1 MERETRIKANTT
13 EALVRE
19 VMSDEELGNL
29 VSAFGN
35 SEVKAITLGLMQ
47 PGNIYSAGGFHTALT
62 NAQGQNVVRMDRRAG
77 FKYCQ
82 QSLSPI
88 GLVTREVIEPDLS
101 IYGYLKTPYGESV
114 GDPLAG
120 GLLDF
125 SLRHPEYSL
134 RDFFAI
140 TNSASRAKEDPDM
153 DFRKRASISR
163 LRIFRELLTSA
174 LPLRSIDLARRTG
187 TDLSNMAE
195 HLIAL
200 SEKGIVNYDTTR
212 KGKPRFFYKFSENAP
227 DTQPDPYRYNRAV
240 TNFIYRLLKSNPDKQ
255 WGGEEIRDSYA
266 KQLRDEN
273 RPVSKWLG
281 ITCAEALSYL
291 ARGGYAKT
299 GKFFSGKQSEAYI
312 DKDQRNVLSDL
323 VNTLDE
329 FQHADQDTIE
339 FGRRRLREILTDPKH
354 VSGLI
359 AKAKEHSTQRMDV
372 VESAGY
378 IRSIIASHPHST
390 AQDLI
395 QIIRSEGR
403 KLSMFQLTKILRL
416 VIADGSASFSLEKDV
431 RHYELSKRK
440 APRPKAKKAA

>member
-1 MERETRIKANTT
+1 MEREIRKVTAT
-13 EALVRE
+13 EAQKPEMV
-19 VMSDEELGNL
+19 SDEELGNL
-29 VSAFGN
+29 LSAFGN
-35 SEVKAITLGLMQ
+35 NEAKAIILGLMQ
-47 PGNIYSAGGFHTALT
+47 TETIYTAGALHSVLR
-62 NAQGQNVVRMDRRAG
+62 NAQGQSVVRMNRRAG

-88 GLVTREVIEPDLS
+88 GLVTREVIEPGLAT
-101 IYGYLKTPYGESV
+101 YGYMKTPYGRKV
-114 GDPLAG
+114 GDPLDG
-120 GLLDF
+120 LLLDF
-125 SLRHPEYSL
+125 SLRYPAYSL
-134 RDFFAI
+134 KDFFAI
-140 TNSASRAKEDPDM
+140 TNSPSKAKDDSDTEL
-153 DFRKRASISR
+153 RKRASISR

-227 DTQPDPYRYNRAV
+227 DAQPNPYRYNRAV

-255 WGGEEIRDSYA
+255 WAGEEIRDSYA
-266 KQLRDEN
+266 KQLRDES
-273 RPVSKWLG
+273 RPVSESLG
-281 ITCAEALSYL
+281 ITCAGVLSHL
-291 ARGGYAKT
+291 ARSGYAKT

-312 DKDQRNVLSDL
+312 DGDQRNVLSNL

-359 AKAKEHSTQRMDV
+359 AKAKEHSTQRINIS
-372 VESAGY
+372 ESANY
-378 IRSIIASHPHST
+378 VKSLISSHPHST
-390 AQDLI
+390 AEDLM
-395 QIIRSEGR
+395 QTLRSEGR
-403 KLSMFQLTKILRL
+403 ILSFSQLARILRL
-416 VIADGSASFSLEKDV
+416 VVADGSVYFTLGRDV
-431 RHYELSKRK
+431 RHFEITQKK
-440 APRPKAKKAA
+440 APRSKAKKAA

>member
-1 MERETRIKANTT
+1 MEREIRKVTFT
-13 EALVRE
+13 EVQKQE
-19 VMSDEELGNL
+19 MVSDEELGNL
-29 VSAFGN
+29 LSAFGN
-35 SEVKAITLGLMQ
+35 SEAKAIILGLMQ
-47 PGNIYSAGGFHTALT
+47 PETIYTAGALHSVLR
-62 NAQGQNVVRMDRRAG
+62 NAQGQSVVRMNRRAG

-88 GLVTREVIEPDLS
+88 GLVTREVIEPSLAT
-101 IYGYLKTPYGESV
+101 YGYMKTPYGRKV

-120 GLLDF
+120 LLLDF
-125 SLRHPEYSL
+125 SLRYPAYSL
-134 RDFFAI
+134 KDFFAI
-140 TNSASRAKEDPDM
+140 TNSPSKAKDGSDTEL
-153 DFRKRASISR
+153 RKRASISR

-255 WGGEEIRDSYA
+255 WAGEEIRDSYA
-266 KQLRDEN
+266 RQLRDEN
-273 RPVSKWLG
+273 RPVSESLG
-281 ITCAEALSYL
+281 ITCAGALSYL
-291 ARGGYAKT
+291 ARSGYAKT
-299 GKFFSGKQSEAYI
+299 DKLFFGKQSDVYLDENQKKA
-312 DKDQRNVLSDL
+312 LSGL
-323 VNTLDE
+323 AGILDE
-329 FQHADQDTIE
+329 FQSANKFVIE
-339 FGRRRLREILTDPKH
+339 LGRRRLREILGNPKH
-354 VSGLI
+354 VTSLI
-359 AKAKEHSTQRMDV
+359 TKAKEHSTQRMDV
-372 VESAGY
+372 VESADY

-395 QIIRSEGR
+395 QIIRSEGK

-431 RHYELSKRK
+431 RHYEISKRK
-440 APRPKAKKAA
+440 APRSKMKEAA